1 MLIFIASGSI
11 FIVTR
16 TVEKKMR
23 TQKPYKNLK
32 TVWPVIFLF
41 VVSVVLAYHRPVHA
55 DEATE
60 NQMRELV
67 KTAGLPP
74 EAIINPPQPV
84 TFKLSIQERFRR
96 FWNDKIFGFRI
107 TYASARGKACHA
119 NQRVLAGAV
128 EMYNADKGNTMK
140 TLRHADVVSPAGEL
154 IKSYY
159 LKSPIMLPEV
169 NCEYCSY
176 GDLAD
181 TGIIYCTQHGAL
193 EDYRNAL
200 VRVTGLRPHSA
211 VVDDELSFA
220 VTIIA
225 IFLLFSIIVVLAPY
239 IKRQK
244 PTADSHQE

>member
-23 TQKPYKNLK
+23 TQKPYKNLQ

-41 VVSVVLAYHRPVHA
+41 VVSFILAYHRPVLA
-55 DEATE
+55 DETTE

-67 KTAGLPP
+67 KTAGQPP
-74 EAIINPPQPV
+74 EAIIAPPKAV
-84 TFKLSIQERFRR
+84 RYNLSIQERLNR
-96 FWNDKIFGFRI
+96 FWREKILGFRI

-128 EMYNADKGNTMK
+128 EMYNMDNETKMHTI
-140 TLRHADVVSPAGEL
+140 RHADVISPAGEL
-154 IKSYY
+154 IKGCY
-159 LKSPIMLPEV
+159 LKSPINPAELD
-169 NCEYCSY
+169 CEYYSY
-176 GDLAD
+176 GNLTS
-181 TGIIYCTQHGAL
+181 TGIIYCTQHGTLA
-193 EDYRNAL
+193 DYRSAL
-200 VRVTGLRPHSA
+200 VRVTGLKTHSA
-211 VVDDELSFA
+211 VLDDEFSFA

-225 IFLLFSIIVVLAPY
+225 IFLLLSTIVVLALY
-239 IKRQK
+239 IKKQK